1 MAFPTF
7 EDVER
12 AALNDVILRHI
23 LEHYHRGA
31 CTREQAL
38 IIAVLQLSKYS
49 RQLFDASVEQL
60 MRRCP

>member
-49 RQLFDASVEQL
+49 RQLFG
-60 MRRCP
+60 CIC